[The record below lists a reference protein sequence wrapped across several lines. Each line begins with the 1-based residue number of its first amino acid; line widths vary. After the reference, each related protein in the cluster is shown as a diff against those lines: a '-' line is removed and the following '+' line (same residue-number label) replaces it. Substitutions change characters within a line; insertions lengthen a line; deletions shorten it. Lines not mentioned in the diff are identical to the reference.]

1 MTLLINQFYLN
12 PLVSINWLSENL
24 NAASLVVLDVSLESN
39 VATIEVEFPGIQI
52 KGARY
57 FDLKGTFSDLENPLP
72 NTLPNPEAF
81 AFACRNLGINN
92 NSTIVVYDNIGI
104 YASPR
109 VWWMF
114 KSMGHKNI
122 AVLDGGLPAWKNKN
136 YPTESI
142 QTQELP
148 KGNFKALFNSN
159 FQKTASQILENIAS
173 KEAIVIDARSN
184 ERFCGLVPE
193 SRKNLKSGHIPNAI
207 NLPFLEVLKE
217 GKFLPPNEI
226 SAIFKKLKIDRQPKI
241 FTCGSGLTACVL
253 ILAAALISENN
264 HFLYDGS
271 WTEWG
276 QLEGVPIFN

>member
-1 MTLLINQFYLN
+1 M
-12 PLVSINWLSENL
+12 
-24 NAASLVVLDVSLESN
+24 VVLDVSLESN

-184 ERFCGLVPE
+184 ERFCRIG
-193 SRKNLKSGHIPNAI
+193 SRKSK
-207 NLPFLEVLKE
+207 
-217 GKFLPPNEI
+217 KFKIWSYPKCYKPTIFRGIKRRKI
-226 SAIFKKLKIDRQPKI
+226 SFAK
-241 FTCGSGLTACVL
+241 
-253 ILAAALISENN
+253 
-264 HFLYDGS
+264 
-271 WTEWG
+271 
-276 QLEGVPIFN
+276 